1 MEQKTRNQY
10 GLWFWCYKGKPITS
24 KSSEDETTNSEPE
37 IKVFDTLEEVRAY
50 EKKIDQFCPIE
61 VWKQEYIYELW
72 IVTGKHLN
80 FRLTIS
86 SFIFT

>member
-61 VWKQEYIYELW
+61 VWKQEYIYDSDCDCLDWE
-72 IVTGKHLN
+72 
-80 FRLTIS
+80 TIEES
-86 SFIFT
+86 RHYIQE